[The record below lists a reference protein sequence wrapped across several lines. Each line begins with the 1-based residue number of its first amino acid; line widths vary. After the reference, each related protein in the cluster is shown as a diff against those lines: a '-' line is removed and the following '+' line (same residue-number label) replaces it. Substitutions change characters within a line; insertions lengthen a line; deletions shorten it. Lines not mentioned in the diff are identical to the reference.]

1 MSAFDD
7 PNYFTNTMFSYPSYD
22 PNHLAPGPSSDYL
35 SQQRHS
41 ISSTSDIFPLL
52 SPSASSSNGSA
63 FQAPPSLQHT
73 SGSNSQS
80 PRSSASPRSNGFY
93 DTSVSDV
100 DLDELLNLSAGDAN
114 GINVFGGDYDQKPQ
128 MMNNNGDM
136 QMQMQMQ
143 PQNLFLPNSGF
154 GTMGGNGGGFDFGKL
169 QADQLASM
177 LFQQQQH
184 QQQLQTMAPS
194 WMQSQ
199 QEVLKQQS
207 QFSQAPQNCTSLLIH
222 WHRKIS

>member
-22 PNHLAPGPSSDYL
+22 PNHLAPGPSAEYL
-35 SQQRHS
+35 SQERHS

-52 SPSASSSNGSA
+52 SPSASSNGSA

-100 DLDELLNLSAGDAN
+100 DLDELLNLSAGGGDGN
-114 GINVFGGDYDQKPQ
+114 GMNMFGGDYDQKPQ
-128 MMNNNGDM
+128 MVNGN
-136 QMQMQMQ
+136 MQMQ

-154 GTMGGNGGGFDFGKL
+154 GTMGGGFDFGKL

-177 LFQQQQH
+177 LFQQQL
-184 QQQLQTMAPS
+184 QQQQQQQQQQTMAPS

-199 QEVLKQQS
+199 QEVLKQQT
-207 QFSQAPQNCTSLLIH
+207 QYSQAPVPQNRTSSAAQMI
-222 WHRKIS
+222 IC